1 MPKLRRAINTLAAIR
16 QGCSPRSG
24 YRQTTGEDPLMHGTG
39 SRTIVCNYD
48 RFIEAAND
56 WDGDE
61 VEARARAWLKED
73 GG

>member
-1 MPKLRRAINTLAAIR
+1 
-16 QGCSPRSG
+16 
-24 YRQTTGEDPLMHGTG
+24 MHGTG